1 MTLSQENVLKDYSVH
16 RTGVGILKTIIHL
29 KGDIIVYEQGLLW
42 LTKTIK
48 NSFVTSNKIMLTD
61 QKKKKIFKNNLFY
74 FN

>member
-29 KGDIIVYEQGLLW
+29 KCDIIVYEQGLW

-48 NSFVTSNKIMLTD
+48 NSFVTSNKI
-61 QKKKKIFKNNLFY
+61 NVN
-74 FN
+74 